1 MDFEN
6 QVCIN
11 NMTYRRYSFD
21 YFLESARRLGIRNIE
36 LSGCHPHYTVY
47 EGEEIDVNSLAK
59 KIKNAGI
66 RVLAIEPEQN
76 FLPVN
81 IASHNEYLRKESVRQ
96 LQFYIENAAAFD
108 CNQVIVYPGKGIM
121 DYPKE
126 EAIKYCCE
134 SLCELER
141 IAEKCGVSLLLQNV
155 SHCISG
161 LTPSSDAVA
170 DIIGEVGGK
179 NLGISVNTS
188 AVYAGGEMLNDYFN
202 RFGEKIKAV
211 QISDSDEEDEQ
222 LVLGE
227 GNQDIRQHIDT
238 LAAYAYEGPVVLEIT
253 MEEYADGAE
262 EFYAKSIEVLKEALK
277 GGAGHE

>member
-21 YFLESARRLGIRNIE
+21 YFLESLKRLGIKNIE
-36 LSGCHPHYTVY
+36 LSGCHPHYTLY
-47 EGEEIDVNSLAK
+47 EGEEIDVSSLAK

-81 IASHNEYLRKESVRQ
+81 IASHNDYLRGESIRQ
-96 LQFYIENAAAFD
+96 LRFYIENAAAFD

-126 EAIKYCCE
+126 EARKYCCE
-134 SLCELER
+134 SLYELGH
-141 IAEKCGVSLLLQNV
+141 IAEKCGVSMLLQNV

-161 LTPSSDAVA
+161 LTPDSAAIA
-170 DIIGEVGGK
+170 DILDEVGGK
-179 NLGISVNTS
+179 SLGLSVNTC
-188 AVYAGGEMLNDYFN
+188 AVCAGGETLEDYFR
-202 RFGEKIKAV
+202 RFGGKIKNV
-211 QISDSDEEDEQ
+211 QISDSDHEDEQ

-227 GNQDIRQHIDT
+227 GAQDIKQHVDT
-238 LAAYAYEGPVVLEIT
+238 LCSQNYEGPVALEIT

-262 EFYAKSIEVLKEALK
+262 EYYKESIRVLKESLK
-277 GGAGHE
+277 GGAKHE

>member
-21 YFLESARRLGIRNIE
+21 YFLESVKRLGIKNIE
-36 LSGCHPHYTVY
+36 LSCCHPHYTVY
-47 EGEEIDVNSLAK
+47 EGDEIDVNSLAK

-121 DYPKE
+121 DYPME
-126 EAIKYCCE
+126 EARKYCCE
-134 SLCELER
+134 SLHELER
-141 IAEKCGVSLLLQNV
+141 IAEKCRVSLLLQNV

-161 LTPSSDAVA
+161 LTPDSAAVA
-170 DIIGEVGGK
+170 GIINEVGGK
-179 NLGISVNTS
+179 NLGLSVNTC
-188 AVYAGGEMLNDYFN
+188 AVCAGGETLNDYFV
-202 RFGEKIKAV
+202 RFGERIKMV
-211 QISDSDEEDEQ
+211 QISDSDDEDEQ

-227 GNQDIRQHIDT
+227 GNQEIRRHIDT
-238 LAAYAYEGPVVLEIT
+238 LSKQKYEGPIALEIT

-262 EFYAKSIEVLKEALK
+262 EFYAESIRVLKEIRK

>member
-6 QVCIN
+6 QICIN

-21 YFLESARRLGIRNIE
+21 YFLQSVKRLGIKNIE

-47 EGEEIDVNSLAK
+47 EGEEIDVSSLAK

-81 IASHNEYLRKESVRQ
+81 IASHNEYLRKESIRQ
-96 LQFYIENAAAFD
+96 LQFYIENAAAFG
-108 CNQVIVYPGKGIM
+108 CSQVIVYPGKGIM
-121 DYPKE
+121 DYPME
-126 EAIKYCCE
+126 EAKKYCCE
-134 SLCELER
+134 SLSELER
-141 IAEKCGVSLLLQNV
+141 TAAKCGVSLLLQNV

-161 LTPSSDAVA
+161 LTPNSAAVLE
-170 DIIGEVGGK
+170 ILNEVGGK
-179 NLGISVNTS
+179 NLGLSVNTC
-188 AVYAGGEMLNDYFN
+188 AVCAGGETLNDYFE
-202 RFGEKIKAV
+202 RFGEKIKMV

-227 GNQDIRQHIDT
+227 GDQNIRQHMNT
-238 LAAYAYEGPVVLEIT
+238 LSKYAYEGPVALEIT

-262 EFYAKSIEVLKEALK
+262 EFYAESVRVLKEIIK
-277 GGAGHE
+277 GGAGRE

>member
-1 MDFEN
+1 MDFGN

-21 YFLESARRLGIRNIE
+21 YFLESVKRLGIRNIE

-47 EGEEIDVNSLAK
+47 EGEEIDVNSQAK
-59 KIKNAGI
+59 KIKSAGI

-108 CNQVIVYPGKGIM
+108 CNQVIAYPGKGIM
-121 DYPKE
+121 DYPRE
-126 EAIKYCCE
+126 EARKYCCE
-134 SLCELER
+134 SLYELER
-141 IAEKCGVSLLLQNV
+141 IAGKCGVSLLLQNV

-161 LTPSSDAVA
+161 LTPNSAAVA
-170 DIIGEVGGK
+170 DIIEEVGGK
-179 NLGISVNTS
+179 NLGLSVNTC
-188 AVYAGGEMLNDYFN
+188 AVCAGGETLKDYFM
-202 RFGEKIKAV
+202 RFGEKIKMV
-211 QISDSDEEDEQ
+211 QISDSDDEDEQ

-227 GNQDIRQHIDT
+227 GDQDIRKHIDT
-238 LAAYAYEGPVVLEIT
+238 LTEYEYAGPVALEIT

-262 EFYAKSIEVLKEALK
+262 GFYAESIRVFKEILK
-277 GGAGHE
+277 GGADHE